1 MNAIN
6 YQRVLERTLAGLQG
20 TPKLLLHSCCAPCSS
35 YVLEYLSPFFE
46 ITVLYYNP
54 NISPRGEYEARL
66 AEQKRLIA
74 EQPHVHPVH
83 ILEGNYCPEDY
94 FAAVRGL
101 EEMPEGGARCQICFE
116 MRLREAARVAKAI
129 GADWLTTTLTVGSKK
144 DARLLNELGTKI
156 EAETGVPYLHS
167 DFKKHDGYNR
177 SIELSRQ
184 YDLYRQ
190 NYCGCIFSQMARSD
204 Q

>member
-129 GADWLTTTLTVGSKK
+129 GAGWFTTTLTVGSKK

-190 NYCGCIFSQMARSD
+190 NYCGCIFSQMERSD